1 MFCKH
6 CGKEIA
12 DNSAFCQYCGGKQ
25 DVIDTTSNSEEIKL
39 GGFYEKEDPQDVV
52 AANEEP
58 EPANS
63 SIPSQNAE
71 PNVLDDIDDSKE
83 YTLEELNNY
92 INKGVEKI
100 LQMSNDFRSL
110 TRFSHYSQFAAVL
123 TPTGLLGSLRE
134 SIQTKKL
141 MRYLGTKIYDNMSY
155 DSLGF
160 YMAAAAENLSKAQA
174 KVQKMVS
181 PSDPAYFGNVRSI
194 IDALLKYHTEWKDVA
209 PEVYAEE
216 LTLKS
221 GEKFYLGVQM
231 EYEMHKFFTQ
241 MELPDGE
248 YKEIQRNVKNVDNG
262 GSGCMVFIGIIL
274 TASLMAACSIL

>member
-39 GGFYEKEDPQDVV
+39 GGFYEKEDPQEVV

-58 EPANS
+58 EPPNS

-100 LQMSNDFRSL
+100 
-110 TRFSHYSQFAAVL
+110 
-123 TPTGLLGSLRE
+123 GS
-134 SIQTKKL
+134 SAI
-141 MRYLGTKIYDNMSY
+141 
-155 DSLGF
+155 
-160 YMAAAAENLSKAQA
+160 
-174 KVQKMVS
+174 
-181 PSDPAYFGNVRSI
+181 
-194 IDALLKYHTEWKDVA
+194 
-209 PEVYAEE
+209 
-216 LTLKS
+216 
-221 GEKFYLGVQM
+221 
-231 EYEMHKFFTQ
+231 
-241 MELPDGE
+241 
-248 YKEIQRNVKNVDNG
+248 
-262 GSGCMVFIGIIL
+262 
-274 TASLMAACSIL
+274 